1 MAKTKKF
8 YLSTALPYVN
18 AQPHIGFA
26 LEAIQADAVARYHRF
41 LGEEVFFL
49 TGTDENSL
57 KNVKAAEKAGISVKE
72 LVGRNA
78 AEFYKLKQALN
89 LSFDD
94 FIRTSEKRH
103 RLGVE
108 RLWTACQKDIY
119 KKKYKGLYCVGCE
132 EFYRESELD
141 SGLCPEHKRKLEV
154 VEEENFFFR
163 LSKYQGKLK
172 EIIEKGRIEIIP
184 QERKREVLGV
194 IKQGL
199 EDICISRSVKRAHG
213 WGIRTPGDSG
223 QIVWVWFDAL
233 ANYITAL
240 GYAEGEQKF
249 QEFWQENENK
259 LHIIGKGISRFH
271 CLYWPAMLLSAGL
284 SLPKTIFIHGY
295 ITVGKEKMSKSLGNV
310 VSPFDLV
317 ERYGTDPVRYFFLR
331 EIPPSED
338 GDFTIERFES
348 RYNTDLANGLG
359 NLTSRVIAL
368 SKKLKITPSL
378 EKEFGSKEVRIEAE
392 RAYRNSFK
400 ALERFSFNRS
410 LEEIWSLINF
420 SDRYIERERPWE
432 AKNKQV
438 IADLLFILS
447 EIAKMLEVFLPE
459 TSKRILEQIE
469 TGQSK
474 VLFPRI

>member
-1 MAKTKKF
+1 MTKTKRF

-26 LEAIQADAVARYHRF
+26 LEAIQADVVARYHRF
-41 LGEEVFFL
+41 LGEDVFFL

-57 KNVKAAEKAGISVKE
+57 KNVKAAEKTGISVKE
-72 LVGRNA
+72 LVDRNA

-108 RLWTACQKDIY
+108 KLWTACQKDIY

-132 EFYRESELD
+132 EFYKESELD
-141 SGLCPEHKRKLEV
+141 NGLCPEHKIRPEV

-163 LSKYQGKLK
+163 LSKYQEKLK
-172 EIIEKGRIEIIP
+172 EIIEKNRIEIIP
-184 QERKREVLGV
+184 PERKREILSV

-213 WGIRTPGDSG
+213 WGIRTPGDNS

-240 GYAEGEQKF
+240 GYADEGPRFQK
-249 QEFWQENENK
+249 FWQENENK

-271 CLYWPAMLLSAGL
+271 CLYWPAILLSAGL

-317 ERYGTDPVRYFFLR
+317 EKYGSDPVRYFFLR
-331 EIPPSED
+331 EIPPTED

-368 SKKLKITPSL
+368 SKKLKINPSL
-378 EKEFGSKEVRIEAE
+378 KKEFGSKEVRIEVE

-400 ALERFSFNRS
+400 ALEHFSFNKS

-432 AKNKQV
+432 TKNKQV
-438 IADLLFILS
+438 IGNLLFILS
-447 EIAKMLEVFLPE
+447 EIAMMLKVFLPG
-459 TSKRILEQIE
+459 TSKRILKQIE
-469 TGQSK
+469 TGESK
-474 VLFPRI
+474 PLFPRI

>member
-1 MAKTKKF
+1 MTKTKRF

-26 LEAIQADAVARYHRF
+26 LEAIQADVVARYHRF
-41 LGEEVFFL
+41 LGEDVFFL

-57 KNVKAAEKAGISVKE
+57 KNVKAAEKTGVSVKE
-72 LVGRNA
+72 LVDRNA

-108 RLWTACQKDIY
+108 KLWTACQKDIY

-132 EFYRESELD
+132 EFYKESELD
-141 SGLCPEHKRKLEV
+141 NGLCPEHKIKPEV

-163 LSKYQGKLK
+163 LSKYQERLK
-172 EIIEKGRIEIIP
+172 EIIEKDKIEIIP
-184 QERKREVLGV
+184 PERKREILGV

-213 WGIRTPGDSG
+213 WGIRTPGDNS

-240 GYAEGEQKF
+240 GYADKEPRFQK
-249 QEFWQENENK
+249 FWQENENK

-271 CLYWPAMLLSAGL
+271 CLYWPAILLSAGL

-317 ERYGTDPVRYFFLR
+317 EKYGTDPVRYFFLR

-338 GDFTIERFES
+338 GDFSIERFES

-368 SKKLKITPSL
+368 SKKLKVNPSL
-378 EKEFGSKEVRIEAE
+378 KKEFGDKEVRIEVE
-392 RAYRNSFK
+392 RAYQNSFK
-400 ALERFSFNRS
+400 ALEHFSFNKS

-420 SDRYIERERPWE
+420 SDRYIERERPWKT
-432 AKNKQV
+432 KNKQV
-438 IADLLFILS
+438 IGNLLFILS
-447 EIAKMLEVFLPE
+447 EIAMMLKVFLPE
-459 TSKRILEQIE
+459 ASKRILKQIE
-469 TGQSK
+469 TGESK
-474 VLFPRI
+474 PLFPRI